1 MGRASDMTEPPT
13 SPATPNEPTGTP
25 PPGAPGTSPY
35 GEGAQGSSQ
44 YAEGGQSAPPYAE
57 GGQGAPHYG
66 APPPYGAPPG
76 QPAPYASGGPYGGP
90 AGPPRNG
97 LGTAALVLGIIAIPG
112 ILTVVLGIVLGLLA
126 LIFGIIG
133 RKRYSRREATNGGAA
148 MAGAILGGVA
158 LAVSIIL
165 VAVGATFFAKHKSD
179 IEKLRDCI
187 NNAQT
192 QRQRQAC
199 QDQFQRDVTG

>member
-1 MGRASDMTEPPT
+1 MTEPPT

-25 PPGAPGTSPY
+25 PPPGAPGTSPY
-35 GEGAQGSSQ
+35 AEGAPGTSPS
-44 YAEGGQSAPPYAE
+44 AEGAPGTSPYAE
-57 GGQGAPHYG
+57 GGPGSSPYG
-66 APPPYGAPPG
+66 TPRPYGAPPG
-76 QPAPYASGGPYGGP
+76 QPAPYASGPYGRP

-97 LGTAALVLGIIAIPG
+97 MGTAALILGIVAIPG
-112 ILTVVLGIVLGLLA
+112 ILTVVLGILLGLLA

-148 MAGAILGGVA
+148 MAGAILGGIA

-192 QRQRQAC
+192 QQQRQAC

>member
-1 MGRASDMTEPPT
+1 MTEPPT
-13 SPATPNEPTGTP
+13 PPVTPNGPEASTPPPP

-35 GEGAQGSSQ
+35 GE
-44 YAEGGQSAPPYAE
+44 APP
-57 GGQGAPHYG
+57 GTSPYG
-66 APPPYGAPPG
+66 AAPPYGAPPG
-76 QPAPYASGGPYGGP
+76 QPAPYAAGPYGGP

-97 LGTAALVLGIIAIPG
+97 LGTAALVLGIVAIPG
-112 ILTVVLGIVLGLLA
+112 IFTVVLGILLGLLA

-158 LAVSIIL
+158 PLGSINFLAPRGPV
-165 VAVGATFFAKHKSD
+165 FPHPKSD
-179 IEKLRDCI
+179 IQKPRGCL

-192 QRQRQAC
+192 QQQQQDC
-199 QDQFQRDVTG
+199 QDQFRNNITN

>member
-25 PPGAPGTSPY
+25 PPPGAPGPPAPSPAAEGAPGTSPH
-35 GEGAQGSSQ
+35 
-44 YAEGGQSAPPYAE
+44 AEGGPGASPY
-57 GGQGAPHYG
+57 GT
-66 APPPYGAPPG
+66 PPPYGAPPG
-76 QPAPYASGGPYGGP
+76 QPAPYASDPYGRP

-97 LGTAALVLGIIAIPG
+97 MGTAALILGIVAIPG
-112 ILTVVLGIVLGLLA
+112 ILTVVLGILLGLLA

-148 MAGAILGGVA
+148 MAGAILGGFA

-192 QRQRQAC
+192 QQQRQAC